1 MCWTGTEI
9 NLYLSPENE
18 KCKTACIIKIM
29 KKKKSM
35 KELLKNIFKK
45 LVMTGNFTLTVSAN
59 NKVFLNG

>member
-1 MCWTGTEI
+1 MCWNGT
-9 NLYLSPENE
+9 NKYLYLSPENE
-18 KCKTACIIKIM
+18 KSKTACIIKIM

-59 NKVFLNG
+59 NKAFLNG